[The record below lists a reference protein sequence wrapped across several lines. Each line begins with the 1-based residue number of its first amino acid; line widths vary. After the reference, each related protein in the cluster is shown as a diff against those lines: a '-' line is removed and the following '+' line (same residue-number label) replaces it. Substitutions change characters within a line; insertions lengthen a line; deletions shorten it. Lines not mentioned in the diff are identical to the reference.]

1 MPSTFTWLDYSE
13 HERRKMFDVIDLFGE
28 KTTRDELGLGSVR
41 DAFADLLFPGTTTIQ
56 TTAKYFLFVP
66 WMYMDL
72 ERLQVPSSRV
82 AERARN
88 FEIRLAKSL
97 GDADG
102 VIGKRAKDTLKR
114 LPSSVYWQGL
124 RVWGIRVYPKS
135 QSEYHKSLDLHYARL
150 KGREVMAT
158 DFDGEGVHSASHC
171 NWHPNIVQP
180 PEDFPNVATM
190 ELTHE
195 EASYLRERIITHCGN
210 SLLAHLLKYNVDVRD
225 LPFAWDLKA
234 SLPEPLA
241 TPLGHGRN
249 FSEAMHGAQLLYNL
263 ILADQSQN
271 SDRIN
276 EYRDRM
282 KGWWIQV
289 ETNRDRFAQWDL
301 SQLWSIVNPVNS
313 TNTATPRISHRAK
326 TFIESWIRMVQHATF
341 LSELSDGARARDLIS
356 DRERQIKKSLAR
368 TQNERARDLWNGA
381 AGSEQLDLRWRTSRR
396 HIMEILQSLEGI
408 TDASTK

>member
-13 HERRKMFDVIDLFGE
+13 HERRKMLDVIDLFGE

-66 WMYMDL
+66 WMYIEL
-72 ERLQVPSSRV
+72 ERNQAPSNRI

-88 FEIRLAKSL
+88 FEIRLAKTL

-102 VIGKRAKDTLKR
+102 VIGKRAKETLKR

-135 QSEYHKSLDLHYARL
+135 QNEYHKSLDLHYTRL
-150 KGREVMAT
+150 KGREAMAT

-171 NWHPNIVQP
+171 NWHPNIVPP

-195 EASYLRERIITHCGN
+195 EASYLRERIITHCGS
-210 SLLAHLLKYNVDVRD
+210 SLLAHLLKNYVDVRD

-234 SLPEPLA
+234 SLPDALA
-241 TPLGHGRN
+241 TPLGHAQN

-263 ILADQSQN
+263 ILADQSHN

-282 KGWWIQV
+282 TGWWTQI
-289 ETNRDRFAQWDL
+289 ETNRDRFARWDL
-301 SQLWSIVNPVNS
+301 SQLWSIVNAVHGDNRS
-313 TNTATPRISHRAK
+313 ISERAK
-326 TFIESWIRMVQHATF
+326 RFIERWIRMVQHAKS
-341 LSELSDGARARDLIS
+341 LSELSDGAEARVLIS
-356 DRERQIKKSLAR
+356 DREREIKKSLAR
-368 TQNERARDLWNGA
+368 TQNERARDLWSGA
-381 AGSEQLDLRWRTSRR
+381 AGSEQLDLRWLTSRR
-396 HIMEILQSLEGI
+396 LIMEILQNLEGI
-408 TDASTK
+408 TNASTK